1 MGRGF
6 FSESILTHMKIK
18 ALLLYFLCLI
28 IWGSTWYAITKQLG
42 RVPVEFSVAYRFFSA
57 GAITLLICKGL
68 KINLKF
74 KASEHFWFLLQGLFL
89 YCLNYILTYLA
100 EGQVS
105 SGLVAVIFTLCV
117 QFNILGLKFFYGQ
130 PLSLRG
136 TLAAMLGI
144 LGVVCL
150 FYRELFEI
158 KAGPG
163 VILGLQYGILG
174 TASASLGNMIT
185 VRSRKNKQSVLAVN
199 AWAMTYGGLLT
210 ALIALLLQRKIDFD
224 LSTPY
229 VLSLIYLSVFGSIV
243 AFWSY
248 NTLIG
253 LVGAARASYVSI
265 TTPVIALIIS
275 TFFENF
281 SWGWLS
287 VLGVVLAATGN
298 LIMTKAKS

>member
-1 MGRGF
+1 
-6 FSESILTHMKIK
+6 
-18 ALLLYFLCLI
+18 
-28 IWGSTWYAITKQLG
+28 
-42 RVPVEFSVAYRFFSA
+42 
-57 GAITLLICKGL
+57 
-68 KINLKF
+68 
-74 KASEHFWFLLQGLFL
+74 
-89 YCLNYILTYLA
+89 
-100 EGQVS
+100 
-105 SGLVAVIFTLCV
+105 
-117 QFNILGLKFFYGQ
+117 
-130 PLSLRG
+130 
-136 TLAAMLGI
+136 
-144 LGVVCL
+144 
-150 FYRELFEI
+150 
-158 KAGPG
+158 
-163 VILGLQYGILG
+163 
-174 TASASLGNMIT
+174 
-185 VRSRKNKQSVLAVN
+185 
-199 AWAMTYGGLLT
+199 MTYGGLLT